1 MKKSELRQII
11 KEEISKVL
19 SEGDD
24 GIERERLKLYNEV
37 VEIFKNSNYNITVA
51 LKKGWMTTPSQQHP
65 ESTYVRPLVE
75 VYIGDGKYR
84 GLDIINYLRERGVE
98 IFSGKL
104 EVVSDELDS
113 TDKELNV
120 RLMNDM
126 IDYTHINK

>member
-19 SEGDD
+19 NEGND
-24 GIERERLKLYNEV
+24 GIEREGLELYNEV
-37 VEIFKNSNYNITVA
+37 VEIFKNSNYSITVA
-51 LKKGWMTTPSQQHP
+51 LKKGWMTTPSQRNP
-65 ESTYVRPLVE
+65 ESTYVPPLVE
-75 VYIGDGKYR
+75 VYIGDGKYD

-126 IDYTHINK
+126 INYTHINK